1 MRMAKA
7 SKRDEDSVMELFHL
21 LQAIESGSFPPEDE
35 DAEDWPSF
43 DPDKKDDL
51 LKLHEKLMAAFNNG
65 AYSRIMGAA
74 HVLLNENNR
83 IIDQAKDYLDFH
95 PRFAAMEQ
103 QRDELLAAAKGF
115 INADRSEHLIV
126 RLNDA
131 EMEAVERLKTAV
143 ANAEVAHG

>member
-7 SKRDEDSVMELFHL
+7 TKRDEDSVLELYHL
-21 LQAIESGSFPPEDE
+21 LEAIRGGNFPPEDE
-35 DAEDWPSF
+35 DAEDWPPF

-51 LKLHEKLMAAFNNG
+51 LKLHEKLMETFNSGAFC
-65 AYSRIMGAA
+65 RITGAA

-83 IIDQAKDYLDFH
+83 IIDPAKDYLDFH
-95 PRFAAMEQ
+95 PRFAEVEK

-115 INADRSEHLIV
+115 INADRSEHLAV

-131 EMEAVERLKTAV
+131 EMASVERLKAAV
-143 ANAEVAHG
+143 GSAEAGL